1 MMNLSLFCGVRYT
14 GIQRRSRLG
23 ENINEFTNFQAEYV
37 GDVRKKKGKKTPKD
51 TKSKLMKISWMG
63 HRSTT
68 NKEKSLC
75 D

>member
-37 GDVRKKKGKKTPKD
+37 GDVRKEKGKKHQRTP
-51 TKSKLMKISWMG
+51 
-63 HRSTT
+63 
-68 NKEKSLC
+68 NQN
-75 D
+75 